1 MNYSDYRF
9 TLDIQIHQ
17 AQVSIPVTF
26 GDSARRLC
34 IGLTDGRKPYT
45 IGEGCIAVFNAKKP
59 DGTSLKNSCIIERNA
74 IIYEF
79 TEQTTNCEGVVKC
92 DLTLYGADGKIL
104 TSPQFI
110 IVVDKRVVRDEDV
123 PVSQS
128 EATAIS
134 GMLTAEAQRQANEIF
149 RLQNEDERIAEEQR
163 RDAEEAKRQANEA
176 QRIDDYVIADQK
188 EAERY
193 TAETARAD
201 AEGVRAE
208 AEANRATEERSR
220 CEAEFAR
227 ETAEAIRKRNEINR
241 SNEEDYRNRRETE
254 RAEAEFARIDAE
266 AERVAEEDRRYDAE
280 LERQSAESQR
290 SEAEAERAEAEA
302 RRAEQIG
309 KIETDMKAY
318 VDEQIHNIKDLDVD
332 YIVTDEIA
340 VGGNDDV
347 IISEYGISARAG
359 TKIRIGVE
367 EVATKKDLQ
376 DAIDNIEM
384 ALDELHAYAEAL
396 KGGEA

>member
-45 IGEGCIAVFNAKKP
+45 IGEGCIAVFNGKKP

-110 IVVDKRVVRDEDV
+110 IVVDKRVVSDAAV
-123 PVSQS
+123 PVSEDQ
-128 EATAIS
+128 ATAIS
-134 GMLTAEAQRQANEIF
+134 GMLTAEAQRQANELY
-149 RLQNEDERIAEEQR
+149 RRQNEDERSVEEQI
-163 RDAEEAKRQANEA
+163 RDAEEAKRQSNEAQRSVAELTRQANEA
-176 QRIDDYVIADQK
+176 QRNAEYDMIEQK
-188 EAERY
+188 EMDRTSAEI
-193 TAETARAD
+193 AR
-201 AEGVRAE
+201 VE
-208 AEANRATEERSR
+208 AEANRVTEEQSR
-220 CEAEFAR
+220 RA
-227 ETAEAIRKRNEINR
+227 AEADRARNEINR

-280 LERQSAESQR
+280 LERI
-290 SEAEAERAEAEA
+290 EAEAKRVEAEA

-318 VDEQIHNIKDLDVD
+318 VDEQISNIKDLDVD

-367 EVATKKDLQ
+367 EVATKKDVQ